1 MSDLSCDTVPLN
13 ELQHENIIPKIG
25 FSPVGY
31 VLFYFMRI
39 FVIGSTGI
47 QGTFAFSLRRVEV
60 RDIFFR

>member
-13 ELQHENIIPKIG
+13 ELHHET
-25 FSPVGY
+25 VGY

-47 QGTFAFSLRRVEV
+47 QGAFAFSLRRVEV
-60 RDIFFR
+60 RDIFLGRK

>member
-25 FSPVGY
+25 FSRVGY

-47 QGTFAFSLRRVEV
+47 QGTFAFLC
-60 RDIFFR
+60 